1 MIAMLAPEGRIPA
14 NRGVNAIAV
23 SHLRTGRVRM
33 PGIAG
38 GGMVLIGSNR
48 DLRIDFFRGVALWW
62 IFIDHIPEN
71 WLAQFSLR
79 NFALCDATEI
89 FVLLAGYAAGLAYG
103 RSMDRHGWLFAGADV
118 LRRAWVLYIAHIF
131 LFVVFSAQVS
141 YSATALDRSEY
152 LDEIHL
158 DVLAEAPY
166 RAMLEALLLSFQ
178 PAYLNILPMYVALL
192 AMFAV
197 VLPLLRWPLLLFGLS
212 ATIYSVA
219 RITGYNFPSWTG
231 GGWYFNP
238 VTWQLLFIIGAILS
252 YAPPKLPIRAALLDA
267 FAIVVVLTGVSLLW
281 LIWPYPELTARFP
294 AGAARILLS
303 VDKEGLHPMRLLS
316 ILALAWLVSRWLP
329 ANALWLKSWFAR
341 PLIICGQHSLPVF
354 CAGIFLSFLGR
365 LAMEERAGLAVQTG
379 VNITGLAALVAVAA
393 LAAWYKQKGQAA
405 RAGLPEMPHAG
416 NAGVI

>member
-1 MIAMLAPEGRIPA
+1 VTVILVLADHGSEK
-14 NRGVNAIAV
+14 RGVIAATIAY
-23 SHLRTGRVRM
+23 LQTGQAQI
-33 PGIAG
+33 PGDAG
-38 GGMVLIGSNR
+38 GGMVLIGFNR

-62 IFIDHIPEN
+62 IFMDHIPDN

-141 YSATALDRSEY
+141 YSAVALDRSEY

-178 PAYLNILPMYVALL
+178 PAYLNILPMYVTLL
-192 AMFAV
+192 AMFAL
-197 VLPLLRWPLLLFGLS
+197 VLPLLRFPLIMFGMS
-212 ATIYSVA
+212 AVIYTVT

-238 VTWQLLFIIGAILS
+238 LAWQLLFIIGSILS
-252 YAPPKLPIRAALLDA
+252 YAPPRILVRPAVLDVMAILLL
-267 FAIVVVLTGVSLLW
+267 VTGILLLW
-281 LIWPYPELTARFP
+281 LIWPYPELTSRFP
-294 AGAARILLS
+294 ANAARILLS

-316 ILALAWLVSRWLP
+316 ILALTWLVSRRVPIDASWLRS
-329 ANALWLKSWFAR
+329 WLAR

-365 LAMEERAGLAVQTG
+365 LAMEEQGGWTVQAG
-379 VNITGLAALVAVAA
+379 VNVTGLATLVAVGS
-393 LAAWYKQKGQAA
+393 LAAWYKRKGLVA
-405 RAGLPEMPHAG
+405 RAVLPELPHPG
-416 NAGVI
+416 NAGVT

>member
-1 MIAMLAPEGRIPA
+1 
-14 NRGVNAIAV
+14 
-23 SHLRTGRVRM
+23 
-33 PGIAG
+33 
-38 GGMVLIGSNR
+38 MVLIGSNR

-62 IFIDHIPEN
+62 IFMDHIPDN
-71 WLAQFSLR
+71 WVAQFSLR
-79 NFALCDATEI
+79 NFALCDATEV

-178 PAYLNILPMYVALL
+178 PAYLNILPMYVVLL
-192 AMFAV
+192 AMFAL
-197 VLPLLRWPLLLFGLS
+197 VLPLLRRPLVLFGVSLS
-212 ATIYSVA
+212 IYVLA
-219 RITGYNFPSWTG
+219 RTTGYNFPSWTG

-238 VTWQLLFIIGAILS
+238 VAWQLLFVIGSILA
-252 YAPPKLPIRAALLDA
+252 YAPPKLLIRPALLNA
-267 FAIVVVLTGVSLLW
+267 ASIIIVLTGICLLW
-281 LIWPYPELTARFP
+281 LIWPYPEITSRLS

-316 ILALAWLVSRWLP
+316 ILALAWLVSRNVPIGATWLS
-329 ANALWLKSWFAR
+329 KWFAQ
-341 PLIICGQHSLPVF
+341 PVVLCGQHSLPVF

-365 LAMEERAGLAVQTG
+365 LAMEERSDWAMQAIVNATG
-379 VNITGLAALVAVAA
+379 IAAMVAVGA
-393 LAAWYKQKGQAA
+393 LAAWYRQKGRLTHAA
-405 RAGLPEMPHAG
+405 LPDLPHSG

>member
-1 MIAMLAPEGRIPA
+1 
-14 NRGVNAIAV
+14 
-23 SHLRTGRVRM
+23 
-33 PGIAG
+33 
-38 GGMVLIGSNR
+38 MVLIGSNR

-62 IFIDHIPEN
+62 IFMDHIPDN

-118 LRRAWVLYIAHIF
+118 MRRAWVLYIAHIF

-197 VLPLLRWPLLLFGLS
+197 VLPLLRWPSLLLGLS
-212 ATIYSVA
+212 FAAYFAA
-219 RITGYNFPSWTG
+219 RVTGYNFPSWTG

-238 VTWQLLFIIGAILS
+238 ITWQFLFIIGSVLAYS
-252 YAPPKLPIRAALLDA
+252 RPKLPIKPIILDV
-267 FAIVVVLTGVSLLW
+267 FAIIIVVFGIALLW
-281 LIWPYPELTARFP
+281 LVWPYPEVTSRIS

-316 ILALAWLVSRWLP
+316 ILALAWLVARNIPAHAAWLH
-329 ANALWLKSWFAR
+329 KWFTR
-341 PLIICGQHSLPVF
+341 PIVLCGQHSLPVF

-365 LAMEERAGLAVQTG
+365 LAMEERAGWAVQAG
-379 VNITGLAALVAVAA
+379 VNITGIVAMVAVGA
-393 LAAWYKQKGQAA
+393 LAAWYRQKGRTVQTA
-405 RAGLPEMPHAG
+405 LPDLPHSD
-416 NAGVI
+416 NASVI

>member
-1 MIAMLAPEGRIPA
+1 
-14 NRGVNAIAV
+14 
-23 SHLRTGRVRM
+23 
-33 PGIAG
+33 
-38 GGMVLIGSNR
+38 MVLIGSNR

-62 IFIDHIPEN
+62 IFMDHIPDN
-71 WLAQFSLR
+71 WVAQFSLR
-79 NFALCDATEI
+79 NFALCDATEV

-118 LRRAWVLYIAHIF
+118 LRRAWVLYVAHIF

-166 RAMLEALLLSFQ
+166 RAMLEALFLTFQ

-192 AMFAV
+192 AMFALV
-197 VLPLLRWPLLLFGLS
+197 MPLLRMPLLLSALS
-212 ATIYSVA
+212 LSVYTA
-219 RITGYNFPSWTG
+219 VRITGYNFPSWTG

-238 VTWQLLFIIGAILS
+238 LAWQLLFIIGSVLAYS
-252 YAPPKLPIRAALLDA
+252 PPKLPVRPVLIDIASVL
-267 FAIVVVLTGVSLLW
+267 VVVMGIGLLW
-281 LIWPYPELTARFP
+281 LIWPYPEITSKIS

-316 ILALAWLVSRWLP
+316 ILALAWLVSRTISAHAAWLR
-329 ANALWLKSWFAR
+329 KWFAQ
-341 PLIICGQHSLPVF
+341 PIVLCGQHSLPVF
-354 CAGIFLSFLGR
+354 CASIFLSFLGR
-365 LAMEERAGLAVQTG
+365 LAMEERAGWAVQAA
-379 VNITGLAALVAVAA
+379 VNTLGIAAMVAVGA
-393 LAAWYKQKGQAA
+393 LAAWYRQKGRVSRAA
-405 RAGLPEMPHAG
+405 LPDLPKSG

>member
-1 MIAMLAPEGRIPA
+1 
-14 NRGVNAIAV
+14 
-23 SHLRTGRVRM
+23 
-33 PGIAG
+33 
-38 GGMVLIGSNR
+38 MVLIGSNR
-48 DLRIDFFRGVALWW
+48 DLRIDFFRGIALWW
-62 IFIDHIPEN
+62 IFMDHIPDN
-71 WLAQFSLR
+71 WVAQFSLR
-79 NFALCDATEI
+79 NFALCDATEV

-118 LRRAWVLYIAHIF
+118 LRRAWVLYVAHIF

-166 RAMLEALLLSFQ
+166 RAMLEALFLTFQ
-178 PAYLNILPMYVALL
+178 PAYLNILPMYVVLL

-197 VLPLLRWPLLLFGLS
+197 VMPLLRVPLLLFVLS
-212 ATIYSVA
+212 LSVYTA
-219 RITGYNFPSWTG
+219 VRITGYNLPSWTG

-238 VTWQLLFIIGAILS
+238 LAWQLLFVIGSILS
-252 YAPPKLPIRAALLDA
+252 YSPPKLPVRPVLIDVVSVL
-267 FAIVVVLTGVSLLW
+267 VVVMGIGLLW
-281 LIWPYPELTARFP
+281 LIWPYPEITSKIS

-316 ILALAWLVSRWLP
+316 ILALAWLVSRTVSAHAAWLR
-329 ANALWLKSWFAR
+329 KWFAQ
-341 PLIICGQHSLPVF
+341 PIVLCGQHSLPVF

-365 LAMEERAGLAVQTG
+365 LAMEERAGWAVQAA
-379 VNITGLAALVAVAA
+379 VNMAGIAAMVAVGA
-393 LAAWYKQKGQAA
+393 LAAWYRQKG
-405 RAGLPEMPHAG
+405 RVSRTVLPDLPKSG

>member
-1 MIAMLAPEGRIPA
+1 
-14 NRGVNAIAV
+14 
-23 SHLRTGRVRM
+23 
-33 PGIAG
+33 
-38 GGMVLIGSNR
+38 MVLIGSNR

-62 IFIDHIPEN
+62 IFMDHIPDN

-118 LRRAWVLYIAHIF
+118 LRRAWVLYVAHIF

-166 RAMLEALLLSFQ
+166 RAMLEALLLTFQ

-192 AMFAV
+192 AMFALV
-197 VLPLLRWPLLLFGLS
+197 MPLLRVPVLLFALS
-212 ATIYSVA
+212 FCAYSAA

-238 VTWQLLFIIGAILS
+238 VTWQLLFVIGSILA
-252 YAPPKLPIRAALLDA
+252 YAPPRWPVRPILLD
-267 FAIVVVLTGVSLLW
+267 IISVLILLVGISLLW
-281 LIWPYPELTARFP
+281 LIWPYPEITSHLS

-303 VDKEGLHPMRLLS
+303 VDKEGLHPMRLVS
-316 ILALAWLVSRWLP
+316 ILALAWLVSRNVSAHAAWLR
-329 ANALWLKSWFAR
+329 KWFAR
-341 PLIICGQHSLPVF
+341 PIVLCGQHSLPVF
-354 CAGIFLSFLGR
+354 CASIFLSFLGR
-365 LAMEERAGLAVQTG
+365 LAMEERGDWAVQAG
-379 VNITGLAALVAVAA
+379 VNAVGIAAMVAVGA
-393 LAAWYKQKGQAA
+393 LAAWYRQKGRVS
-405 RAGLPEMPHAG
+405 RAILPDLPKSG

>member
-1 MIAMLAPEGRIPA
+1 
-14 NRGVNAIAV
+14 
-23 SHLRTGRVRM
+23 
-33 PGIAG
+33 
-38 GGMVLIGSNR
+38 MVLIGSNR

-62 IFIDHIPEN
+62 IFMDHIPDN

-89 FVLLAGYAAGLAYG
+89 FVLLAGYAAGLSYG

-118 LRRAWVLYIAHIF
+118 MRRAWVLYIAHIF

-192 AMFAV
+192 AMFAF
-197 VLPLLRWPLLLFGLS
+197 VLPLLRWPAVLFGLS
-212 ATIYSVA
+212 FTFYMIV
-219 RITGYNFPSWTG
+219 RLTGYNFPSWTG

-238 VTWQLLFIIGAILS
+238 IAWQLLFIIGSILA
-252 YAPPKLPIRAALLDA
+252 YAPPKLPVIPRILDVL
-267 FAIVVVLTGVSLLW
+267 AIIFVLFGVCLLW
-281 LIWPYPELTARFP
+281 IIWPYPEITSRFS

-316 ILALAWLVSRWLP
+316 ILALAWLVSRSVSIHSAWLTQ
-329 ANALWLKSWFAR
+329 WFAR
-341 PLIICGQHSLPVF
+341 PIVLCGQHSLPVF

-365 LAMEERAGLAVQTG
+365 LAMEEQAGWAVQAG
-379 VNITGLAALVAVAA
+379 VNVTGIAAMVAVGA
-393 LAAWYKQKGQAA
+393 LTAWYRQKGRIVQTAVPS
-405 RAGLPEMPHAG
+405 RPHPDKAS
-416 NAGVI
+416 VV